1 MDRLVI
7 PSGVRRIPVS
17 CRVLFLDTLAIP
29 TGARA
34 IPAGPLAIPK
44 VIRQIPPGVS
54 GVPSAGLGVGTV
66 VGARRLVVGVTRAC
80 KVSTSLTH
88 GIRRMPIGMRSVS
101 YRGTRAT
108 VGRTL
113 SSAGIAPTAG
123 GTSEVEILAGP
134 AGKCFPSSVIGRSVF
149 SDQWS
154 LVRACAL
161 PRGIEIGD
169 FGLFMGSRRRKG
181 SFPFFSVLHR

>member
-1 MDRLVI
+1 MDRVGVL
-7 PSGVRRIPVS
+7 SGGDAIPVS
-17 CRVLFLDTLAIP
+17 CFVSKMD
-29 TGARA
+29 TGAVPSGA
-34 IPAGPLAIPK
+34 SAMPSDMG
-44 VIRQIPPGVS
+44 QIPQGVS
-54 GVPSAGLGVGTV
+54 VFPPGGDGTETV
-66 VGARRLVVGVTRAC
+66 VGVREWVVCRTKTP
-80 KVSTSLTH
+80 KVSTTGTVGVRTL
-88 GIRRMPIGMRSVS
+88 PIGMRSVS

-123 GTSEVEILAGP
+123 GTSGVEILAGP

-154 LVRACAL
+154 PVRACAL